1 MVGKAVGSGPPQE
14 ITITLASLQAPRI
27 SRGPQQSSEDPFA
40 FESRE
45 FLRKLCIG
53 KTVSFKI
60 VYCVTSINRTYG
72 DIYFQNISDDPD
84 AQPVC
89 LSELVVAAGW
99 SPVRGSE
106 GTGAGSADKLSSRHD
121 TLLALEAEAKSAKR
135 GLHGPKGVGRT
146 ISWAPTSTEVEELFN
161 KHKGVPTSVVV
172 VSPNI
177 DEFSIFG
184 HLRIHNFIDRNGRKC
199 GCLCIIRSMLMSD

>member
-1 MVGKAVGSGPPQE
+1 MLVGKAAGNGPPQE

-27 SRGPQQSSEDPFA
+27 SRGPQQSTEDPFA

-60 VYCVTSINRTYG
+60 VYCVTSINRTFG
-72 DIYFQNISDDPD
+72 DIYFQNTSDDLD

-99 SPVRGSE
+99 SPVKGSE
-106 GTGAGSADKLSSRHD
+106 GSGDKLSSRHE
-121 TLLALEAEAKSAKR
+121 TLIALEAEAKAAKR
-135 GLHGPKGVGRT
+135 GVHGPKGAGRV
-146 ISWAPTSTEVEELFN
+146 ISWAPTSSEVEEIFN
-161 KHKGVPTSVVV
+161 KHKGVPTTAVVV
-172 VSPNI
+172 RHY
-177 DEFSIFG
+177 FG
-184 HLRIHNFIDRNGRKC
+184 V
-199 GCLCIIRSMLMSD
+199 MLKIL